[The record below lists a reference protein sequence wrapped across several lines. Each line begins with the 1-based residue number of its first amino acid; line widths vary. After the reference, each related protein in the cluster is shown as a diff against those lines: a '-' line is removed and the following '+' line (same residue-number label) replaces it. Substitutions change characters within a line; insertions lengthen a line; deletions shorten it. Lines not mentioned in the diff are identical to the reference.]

1 MPKKPKKVI
10 TLEYLESLVKIQE
23 EKDKQKLKYPN
34 NIGSI

>member
-1 MPKKPKKVI
+1 MKKKKVI